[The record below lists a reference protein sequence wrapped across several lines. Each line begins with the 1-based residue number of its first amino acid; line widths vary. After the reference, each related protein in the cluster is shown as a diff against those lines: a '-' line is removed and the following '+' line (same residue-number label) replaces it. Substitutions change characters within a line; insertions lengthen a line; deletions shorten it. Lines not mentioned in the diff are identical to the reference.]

1 MNLLSR
7 NRVPLTAA
15 LLLALTSSVWGI
27 SWPVMKI
34 VIGEMPVLTFRVV
47 IAWGSGIVIL
57 AIAALSGSEFR
68 LHRRDI
74 GPAMLAAALSISGW
88 FYLSTLALT
97 MMPAGRASVL
107 AYTMPLWAFLAAIW
121 LTGER
126 VTVNRVLG
134 LGFGLATVLV
144 LTVEEFARFGRVPLG
159 VIVTLTAAA
168 SWGLGTVI
176 QKKITWH
183 TPLFAL
189 AGWQLL
195 LGGIPL
201 AGFALAFDS
210 TPFDSLTIRGF
221 TGIAY
226 VIVFGTVVGYWA
238 WFRAIRMV
246 SSSTAAL
253 GVLPAPLIGVVS
265 STLLLGESLGWQEFT
280 AVGLLTAALATM
292 IPRPGRRK

>member
-183 TPLFAL
+183 TRFSRWP
-189 AGWQLL
+189 AGNCCWV
-195 LGGIPL
+195 
-201 AGFALAFDS
+201 AFHWPDS
-210 TPFDSLTIRGF
+210 PSP
-221 TGIAY
+221 
-226 VIVFGTVVGYWA
+226 
-238 WFRAIRMV
+238 
-246 SSSTAAL
+246 STAPRSTVSPSGAL
-253 GVLPAPLIGVVS
+253 PELPMSLYSVPLLAIGRGS
-265 STLLLGESLGWQEFT
+265 GQSAWSP
-280 AVGLLTAALATM
+280 AV
-292 IPRPGRRK
+292 PRRWASCPPR